1 MMSTRLPLRI
11 FCSFAIFGGCHLFAA
26 VRPRGR
32 YRWQGPWLGCARM
45 SGDTQSRRAAR
56 LDARDSRTVSIK
68 VGIQN
73 GGMATA
79 LALGSLHSPAAAL
92 AAAVFGPWSALAAA
106 MLAVV
111 WSRRPPPAGRRA
123 AVTLERLEKT

>member
-1 MMSTRLPLRI
+1 MSE
-11 FCSFAIFGGCHLFAA
+11 G
-26 VRPRGR
+26 
-32 YRWQGPWLGCARM
+32 
-45 SGDTQSRRAAR
+45 TQSRRAAR
-56 LDARDSRTVSIK
+56 LDARDSRTVSIE

-106 MLAVV
+106 MLAVA
-111 WSRRPPPAGRRA
+111 WSRQPPASPPPQR
-123 AVTLERLEKT
+123 

>member
-1 MMSTRLPLRI
+1 MSE
-11 FCSFAIFGGCHLFAA
+11 G
-26 VRPRGR
+26 
-32 YRWQGPWLGCARM
+32 
-45 SGDTQSRRAAR
+45 TQSRRAAR
-56 LDARDSRTVSIK
+56 LDARDSRTVSIE

-92 AAAVFGPWSALAAA
+92 AAAGFGPRSAFAPA

-111 WSRRPPPAGRRA
+111 WSRRPPTARITAAAAGA
-123 AVTLERLEKT
+123 LPEKT